1 MFTALSVVAGLV
13 GPAARL
19 PAQLPDA
26 EAAFLAGDYRTARAA
41 YERALAEDSLS
52 VRALYRLAIL
62 DSWDGRLAASLA
74 RFARLR
80 RLEPGDA
87 DIMVAQA
94 RVLAWAG
101 RNRTSEAL
109 YDSVLARAPERADA
123 LAGRARAV
131 AWGGD
136 LDRAER
142 LWRDALATHADDPE
156 ILVGLAQTLF
166 WKGQPALA
174 EAFVARA
181 RQLAPADRT
190 ARDLLDLIRAAMRPE
205 VSSATDYSSDSD
217 DNAALTQRASFTGSV
232 RGWRVGVRGS
242 WRRADDPARE
252 GWSWGAGGHVV
263 APLGRG
269 TVLRLGLGAQRL
281 DPGTGAGETIMTGD
295 IGLGFRPSR
304 FASFSVAYSRAPFD
318 ETALLIERGVLLDAV
333 DVAFDYAGRA
343 GLSVSV
349 GGGASWLS
357 DDNRRFAG
365 VAAVM
370 QRVATGLEVGVFA
383 RRMGYDTLGQGYF
396 APNRFTVAEARAV
409 YTRRSGRWGL
419 RLDGGVGGQQV
430 GAEADLQNEW
440 HAGLGLSRGWGATS
454 EATIVAVWT
463 NSAGSSATGAF
474 RFWSIGLRVRQGL

>member
-1 MFTALSVVAGLV
+1 
-13 GPAARL
+13 
-19 PAQLPDA
+19 
-26 EAAFLAGDYRTARAA
+26 
-41 YERALAEDSLS
+41 
-52 VRALYRLAIL
+52 
-62 DSWDGRLAASLA
+62 
-74 RFARLR
+74 
-80 RLEPGDA
+80 
-87 DIMVAQA
+87 
-94 RVLAWAG
+94 
-101 RNRTSEAL
+101 
-109 YDSVLARAPERADA
+109 
-123 LAGRARAV
+123 V

-190 ARDLLDLIRAAMRPE
+190 ARDLLDLIRAAVRPE

-217 DNAALTQRASFTGSV
+217 DNAALIQRASFTGSV
-232 RGWRVGVRGS
+232 KGWRVGVRGS
-242 WRRADDPARE
+242 WRRADHPLRE

-263 APLGRG
+263 APLGRR

-281 DPGTGAGETIMTGD
+281 DPDRGAGETTMTGD

-318 ETALLIERGVLLDAV
+318 ETALLIASAFVLDAV
-333 DVAFDYAGRA
+333 DLGFEYAGGK
-343 GLSVSV
+343 GLSVSA
-349 GGGASWLS
+349 GGGVSWLS
-357 DDNRRFAG
+357 DENRRLAG

-383 RRMGYDTLGQGYF
+383 RIMGYRVPYPGRGYF
-396 APNRFTVAEARAV
+396 APDRFTVAEGRAV

-430 GAEADLQNEW
+430 GAGADLQNEW
-440 HAGLGLSRGWGATS
+440 HAGLGLSRGWGAAS
-454 EATIVAVWT
+454 EATIVAAWT

-474 RFWSIGLRVRQGL
+474 RFWSVGLRVRQGL